1 MSITAYLKEIGRG
14 KQGARSLDAAQA
26 QDLMSQIFEG
36 RVSDVQLGA
45 FAIAMRIKGE
55 SAAELAGFLAATQAH
70 IEPAIAEAIHSS
82 ARSVVWLPSYNGAR
96 KLPNLTPLLAGLLA
110 RQGLSVIVHGLA
122 TDAQRVTSHAVFEAL
137 GWPIVAAPSAAAAA
151 TMGHAWAMQCPVFI
165 TTDALCPP
173 LARLLAVRKEV
184 GLRNSGHTI
193 AKLLALPQPQAHLPH
208 LQQAAPSLPHLQH
221 AAPSLPHLQHAQ
233 PSLRVVN
240 HTHPEYAVSLA
251 QFLGESKADALLLR
265 GTEGEPVADAR
276 RTPRMEAFVAGQ
288 RIDAL
293 SVPAQG
299 GVLARVPQL
308 PAAIDAA
315 ATAAF
320 IDATLAGSLPLPAP
334 LQTQVSALAAMAQH
348 IHQRLE
354 HAA

>member
-14 KQGARSLDAAQA
+14 KQGARSLDAVQA
-26 QDLMSQIFEG
+26 EDLMRQTFEG

-55 SAAELAGFLAATQAH
+55 SAAELAGFLAATQAQVT
-70 IEPAIAEAIHSS
+70 PAIAQAIQSS
-82 ARSVVWLPSYNGAR
+82 ARPVVWLPSYNGAR

-110 RQGLSVIVHGLA
+110 RQGLAVIVHGLLE
-122 TDAQRVTSHAVFEAL
+122 DPPRVTSHAIFEAL
-137 GWPIVAAPSAAAAA
+137 GWPIVASAGSGA
-151 TMGHAWAMQCPVFI
+151 GIGNAWAMQCPVFI
-165 TTDALCPP
+165 ATEALCPP
-173 LARLLAVRKEV
+173 LARLLAVRGQI

-193 AKLLALPQPQAHLPH
+193 AKLLALPA
-208 LQQAAPSLPHLQH
+208 QAAQPSLPHFQC
-221 AAPSLPHLQHAQ
+221 AQ

-251 QFLGESKADALLLR
+251 EFLASSRADALLLR

-276 RTPRMEAFVAGQ
+276 RTPRMDAFIAGQ

-293 SVPAQG
+293 SVAAQG

-308 PAAIDAA
+308 PATIDAA

-320 IDATLAGSLPLPAP
+320 TIEALSGASAVPEPIQ
-334 LQTQVSALAAMAQH
+334 LQLSALSALAEQLTRRLAQ
-348 IHQRLE
+348 
-354 HAA
+354 AA

>member
-26 QDLMSQIFEG
+26 QDLMMQIFEC

-70 IEPAIAEAIHSS
+70 IEPAIAEAIRSS
-82 ARSVVWLPSYNGAR
+82 ARPVIWLPSYNGAR

-122 TDAQRVTSHAVFEAL
+122 SDAQRVTSHAVFEAL
-137 GWPIVAAPSAAAAA
+137 GWPIVNAPSGAAAA
-151 TMGHAWAMQCPVFI
+151 TLGHAWARQCPVFI
-165 TTDALCPP
+165 TTEALCPP

-193 AKLLALPQPQAHLPH
+193 AKLLALPH
-208 LQQAAPSLPHLQH
+208 LQAAQPSLPHVQ
-221 AAPSLPHLQHAQ
+221 AAQ

-265 GTEGEPVADAR
+265 GTEGEPAADAR

-288 RIDAL
+288 RFDAL
-293 SVPAQG
+293 SVAAQG

-315 ATAAF
+315 TTAAF
-320 IDATLAGSLPLPAP
+320 TIEALSGAGAVPLPI
-334 LQTQVSALAAMAQH
+334 QSQVSALVALTERIAHSLEDAA
-348 IHQRLE
+348 
-354 HAA
+354 

>member
-137 GWPIVAAPSAAAAA
+137 GWPIGAAPSAAAAA

-208 LQQAAPSLPHLQH
+208 LQQ

-348 IHQRLE
+348 IHHRLE